1 MNTVNLTLYLSIII
15 QILTLSFGLYA
26 QTKPHTEE
34 NELLH
39 NIMVIENIVQ
49 LVEFTFYISVAFFIQ
64 NILQNDIAK
73 YRYYD
78 WVITTP
84 LMLLNTMLFFI
95 YSSKCKTKSREKYN
109 SSLWNIFKEEYK
121 NIIYLFLSNLG
132 MLFVGYLQEIGSL
145 SLLWSTILGFG
156 FLDISFYTLYKYVFS
171 DESKTLF
178 WLMFII
184 WSLYGFAAMMKNK
197 TKNTLY
203 NILDVVSKN
212 FYGLFIAY
220 KLVI

>member
-1 MNTVNLTLYLSIII
+1 MNTVKLTLYLSILI
-15 QILTLSFGLYA
+15 QLITLSFGVYA
-26 QTKPHTEE
+26 QSKPYNKK

-49 LVEFTFYISVAFFIQ
+49 FVEFTFYISVYFFIA
-64 NILQNDIAK
+64 NLLQNDIAK

-95 YSSKCKTKSREKYN
+95 YSSECKTLNREKFN
-109 SSLWNIFKEEYK
+109 SSLWNIMKHEYK
-121 NIIYLFLSNLG
+121 NILYFFLSNLG
-132 MLFVGYLQEIGSL
+132 MLCVGYLQEIGSL
-145 SLLWSTILGFG
+145 SLFWSTLLGFG

-171 DESKTLF
+171 KESEVLF
-178 WLMFII
+178 WSMFVL

-197 TKNTLY
+197 AKNTFY
-203 NILDVVSKN
+203 NILDVLSKN
-212 FYGLFIAY
+212 FYGIFIAY
-220 KLVI
+220 RLLV